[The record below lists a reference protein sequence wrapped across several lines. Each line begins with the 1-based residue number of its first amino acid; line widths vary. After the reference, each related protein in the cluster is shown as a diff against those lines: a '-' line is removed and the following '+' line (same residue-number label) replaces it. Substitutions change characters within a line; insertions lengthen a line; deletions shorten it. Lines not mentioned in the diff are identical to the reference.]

1 MAISY
6 FTADGNYGSD
16 EFLQIETE
24 HWTGEMWERISE
36 TSDYDRIDLARHFD
50 NADHDFTL
58 KERYPETGLFCSV
71 CELSAEELGE

>member
-16 EFLQIETE
+16 ELIQIETE
-24 HWTGEMWERISE
+24 TWTEEMWESISA
-36 TSDYDRIDLARHFD
+36 TSDYDRLDLARHFH
-50 NADHDFTL
+50 NSEHDFTL
-58 KERYPETGLFCSV
+58 KERYPDEGLFCSV